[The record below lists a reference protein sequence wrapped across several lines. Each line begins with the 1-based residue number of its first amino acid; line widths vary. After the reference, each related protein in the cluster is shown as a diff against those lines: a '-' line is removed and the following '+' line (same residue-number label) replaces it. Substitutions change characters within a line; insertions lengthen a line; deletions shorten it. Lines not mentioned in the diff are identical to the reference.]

1 MGMNKTGMNKQ
12 QGLTLTG
19 LIITAAVVVFFALV
33 GFKLMPSYIEYL
45 TIERIFKDLAHSPE
59 LRGGTVK
66 DVESA
71 FERRVAIDN
80 ITAIHGSDLEV
91 TKLGDGFEIH
101 ASWATRVPLFGNVN
115 ACLDF
120 EAKN

>member
-1 MGMNKTGMNKQ
+1 MNKQ
-12 QGLTLTG
+12 RGLTLTG
-19 LIITAAVVVFFALV
+19 LIITAAVVVFFALI
-33 GFKLMPSYIEYL
+33 GFKLMPSYIEYF
-45 TIERIFKDLAHSPE
+45 TIERIIKDLGRSPD

-66 DVESA
+66 DVQAA
-71 FERRVAIDN
+71 FDRRAVIDY
-80 ITAIHGSDLEV
+80 ISSVRGSDLEV

-101 ASWATRVPLFGNVN
+101 ANWSTRVPLFGNVN

>member
-1 MGMNKTGMNKQ
+1 MKKTGMKKQ
-12 QGLTLTG
+12 QGLTLIG
-19 LIITAAVVVFFALV
+19 LIITSAVVVFFALV

-59 LRGGTVK
+59 LRGATVK
-66 DVESA
+66 ELESA

-120 EAKN
+120 DAKN